1 MVEAPKRATKFA
13 ANEQYTTLYKKIFGF
28 EKVTQSLSVMT
39 GVSAGITEAFL
50 IVPFELVK
58 VRMQDK
64 ANVSCVIERERK
76 RGFIHVVLYSL
87 VNILVQ
93 LILSERLLLLKVLLL
108 YSMVWKLPCGV
119 MVSGMVLI
127 LV

>member
-13 ANEQYTTLYKKIFGF
+13 ANEQYTVLYKKVLGF
-28 EKVTQSLSVMT
+28 EKVTQGLSILT

-64 ANVSCVIERERK
+64 ANVSMID
-76 RGFIHVVLYSL
+76 LYF
-87 VNILVQ
+87 
-93 LILSERLLLLKVLLL
+93 
-108 YSMVWKLPCGV
+108 PV
-119 MVSGMVLI
+119 MCA
-127 LV
+127 